1 MHDSEQEHSGI
12 TGCRVTYE
20 STIFYNEANKFSII
34 VVKTND
40 PRIPLQACNG
50 RYYGDRML
58 RFTAVGYELP
68 RTKAVELELDGEWVE
83 SKYGY
88 QLQVEQW
95 QEIVPQTA
103 DGLLAYLGSGLI
115 KGIGPKTAEDIVAT
129 FGPDTLNI
137 LDNEPEKLL
146 QIRGITEGK
155 LKDIEE
161 SYAESRVLRNLMSL
175 LGPFKITP
183 ATALK
188 IYQHFGPACVD
199 ILKKCPYDL
208 CQISGFGFKRVDG
221 IVRKT
226 DNRLHSTERIKGAV
240 LYTLEDARSKSGHL
254 FLPSEDLV
262 KETLLLLNAPIP
274 IPEQRVRTEEVQE
287 TLQKMILHGAVV
299 AYKQY
304 LYSPRVF
311 GQEDDTAR
319 MIAERLANISVA
331 ENIESALESVRESL
345 GITLSQKQEQAVRTA
360 FQHGLTIITGS
371 PGTGK
376 TTVLKAIIE
385 VFKNLHPKGKFA
397 LMAPTGRASRRMA
410 ESTGVDEART
420 LHSALGLGTGE
431 EVGDGERVRFV
442 DADLVIV
449 DEFSMVDMWLAQQFF
464 KRIGQH
470 TRVVLVG
477 DPNQLP
483 SVGAG
488 NVFYE
493 LIHSGMVP
501 VTVLD
506 WIFRQSKDG
515 LIAYNA
521 KFINEGSTKLYYGN
535 DFVFVDSP
543 TQIETARRIQDIY
556 CKEAAERGI
565 ENVQILSPF
574 REKGEAASEQL
585 ILRLGDFQGVQYE
598 SKGKDETVFCL
609 FATSAIIFA
618 LSRSNDK
625 WKINESNMYR
635 PTATN
640 ILPEDI
646 RQKYDPYTLT
656 GRHSHSSALQF
667 KLIKDG
673 AFAPTVIFY
682 SQEKALGYVR
692 GKNLLITRIEYEP
705 KAIRLCYRDAGA
717 EGYTLRRVESRDINK
732 IYEFVK
738 GSHDEFREKVSW
750 RGRNIEDMTLNGLKK
765 EVWTG
770 YAYFYSNGKPAAYV
784 DYKLRVDSDIEM
796 GVALT
801 DKTSRKKSL
810 STGLINY
817 CRLMFMSQRLFTGT
831 YEENIAMRK
840 TLENCGFTINYFYD
854 KGSKVYT
861 GFVRERIDKTDPQ
874 NMLKLTNSV
883 YYYANSL
890 LFGVRCAAEKSN
902 NK

>member
-1 MHDSEQEHSGI
+1 MEN
-12 TGCRVTYE
+12 V
-20 STIFYNEANKFSII
+20 
-34 VVKTND
+34 
-40 PRIPLQACNG
+40 
-50 RYYGDRML
+50 
-58 RFTAVGYELP
+58 
-68 RTKAVELELDGEWVE
+68 
-83 SKYGY
+83 
-88 QLQVEQW
+88 
-95 QEIVPQTA
+95 
-103 DGLLAYLGSGLI
+103 
-115 KGIGPKTAEDIVAT
+115 
-129 FGPDTLNI
+129 
-137 LDNEPEKLL
+137 
-146 QIRGITEGK
+146 K
-155 LKDIEE
+155 LKDENMTTGTEKERLTVSGICKIVYAIWQRDIWILPCERTGELETHPRTRKKDTINLLFSLIEE
-161 SYAESRVLRNLMSL
+161 DKNLEYVEAIESNRATPVFHGTVDIPERIRRKAESCSTELIKSN
-175 LGPFKITP
+175 FKNR
-183 ATALK
+183 
-188 IYQHFGPACVD
+188 IYRYLDENQRKYFW
-199 ILKKCPYDL
+199 
-208 CQISGFGFKRVDG
+208 DG
-221 IVRKT
+221 IQ
-226 DNRLHSTERIKGAV
+226 E
-240 LYTLEDARSKSGHL
+240 
-254 FLPSEDLV
+254 LV
-262 KETLLLLNAPIP
+262 ENTNIA
-274 IPEQRVRTEEVQE
+274 
-287 TLQKMILHGAVV
+287 
-299 AYKQY
+299 
-304 LYSPRVF
+304 
-311 GQEDDTAR
+311 DD
-319 MIAERLANISVA
+319 
-331 ENIESALESVRESL
+331 
-345 GITLSQKQEQAVRTA
+345 
-360 FQHGLTIITGS
+360 
-371 PGTGK
+371 
-376 TTVLKAIIE
+376 
-385 VFKNLHPKGKFA
+385 
-397 LMAPTGRASRRMA
+397 
-410 ESTGVDEART
+410 
-420 LHSALGLGTGE
+420 
-431 EVGDGERVRFV
+431 
-442 DADLVIV
+442 
-449 DEFSMVDMWLAQQFF
+449 
-464 KRIGQH
+464 
-470 TRVVLVG
+470 
-477 DPNQLP
+477 
-483 SVGAG
+483 
-488 NVFYE
+488 
-493 LIHSGMVP
+493 
-501 VTVLD
+501 
-506 WIFRQSKDG
+506 
-515 LIAYNA
+515 
-521 KFINEGSTKLYYGN
+521 
-535 DFVFVDSP
+535 
-543 TQIETARRIQDIY
+543 
-556 CKEAAERGI
+556 
-565 ENVQILSPF
+565 
-574 REKGEAASEQL
+574 

-810 STGLINY
+810 STELINY